1 VDATDKGEIS
11 LSPITVGILEE
22 GMDKSHPEFNN
33 VSIDYQSD
41 LFATNKAHGNAVV
54 GVIGANNILG
64 LGGELPDNGPYM
76 NGILSGPSNS
86 SNQYNIIVKQ
96 AFSFARAINN
106 IEKLN
111 EYHPE
116 VVNYSGG
123 THLNSDLIIYKKF
136 FERNTNLVRDAMKAQ
151 PNTLFVVA
159 AGNFGEG
166 ANRTTPANINDL
178 DNVITVGATD
188 LSDHRLGGIEPSNY
202 GPEVDVAAPGVEIY
216 TPVDGVDYGCFGA
229 TSGATALVSGTA
241 GLLKM
246 IKSSLSIAE
255 IRNIL
260 VNNGEPINSNEQI
273 GKTRLDMEKAVCAVI
288 NCESPIPTSTPTPTP
303 VPSDNIVINGSF
315 EEPVVSGSYDTY
327 YSGDTFGNWTVE
339 GGSIDIMSVD
349 HISGSYW
356 QAADGLQSV
365 DLTGTNNTA
374 GAIFQVLDTTI
385 GQSYT
390 ISFSLSGNPEGG
402 PAIKRMEI
410 WWGSN
415 LLDTLSFDVT
425 GRSNLNMGWEPHTY
439 TANATNNLT
448 RLTFKSLI
456 SGYYGPVIDA
466 VSVKAE

>member
-166 ANRTTPANINDL
+166 PIGQLQPILTTWIMSL
-178 DNVITVGATD
+178 RSVQQICLITV
-188 LSDHRLGGIEPSNY
+188 
-202 GPEVDVAAPGVEIY
+202 
-216 TPVDGVDYGCFGA
+216 
-229 TSGATALVSGTA
+229 
-241 GLLKM
+241 
-246 IKSSLSIAE
+246 
-255 IRNIL
+255 
-260 VNNGEPINSNEQI
+260 
-273 GKTRLDMEKAVCAVI
+273 
-288 NCESPIPTSTPTPTP
+288 
-303 VPSDNIVINGSF
+303 
-315 EEPVVSGSYDTY
+315 
-327 YSGDTFGNWTVE
+327 
-339 GGSIDIMSVD
+339 
-349 HISGSYW
+349 
-356 QAADGLQSV
+356 
-365 DLTGTNNTA
+365 
-374 GAIFQVLDTTI
+374 
-385 GQSYT
+385 
-390 ISFSLSGNPEGG
+390 
-402 PAIKRMEI
+402 
-410 WWGSN
+410 
-415 LLDTLSFDVT
+415 
-425 GRSNLNMGWEPHTY
+425 
-439 TANATNNLT
+439 
-448 RLTFKSLI
+448 
-456 SGYYGPVIDA
+456 
-466 VSVKAE
+466 

>member
-1 VDATDKGEIS
+1 
-11 LSPITVGILEE
+11 
-22 GMDKSHPEFNN
+22 M
-33 VSIDYQSD
+33 
-41 LFATNKAHGNAVV
+41 
-54 GVIGANNILG
+54 
-64 LGGELPDNGPYM
+64 
-76 NGILSGPSNS
+76 
-86 SNQYNIIVKQ
+86 
-96 AFSFARAINN
+96 
-106 IEKLN
+106 
-111 EYHPE
+111 
-116 VVNYSGG
+116 
-123 THLNSDLIIYKKF
+123 
-136 FERNTNLVRDAMKAQ
+136 
-151 PNTLFVVA
+151 
-159 AGNFGEG
+159 
-166 ANRTTPANINDL
+166 
-178 DNVITVGATD
+178 
-188 LSDHRLGGIEPSNY
+188 
-202 GPEVDVAAPGVEIY
+202 
-216 TPVDGVDYGCFGA
+216 
-229 TSGATALVSGTA
+229 
-241 GLLKM
+241 
-246 IKSSLSIAE
+246 
-255 IRNIL
+255 
-260 VNNGEPINSNEQI
+260 
-273 GKTRLDMEKAVCAVI
+273 